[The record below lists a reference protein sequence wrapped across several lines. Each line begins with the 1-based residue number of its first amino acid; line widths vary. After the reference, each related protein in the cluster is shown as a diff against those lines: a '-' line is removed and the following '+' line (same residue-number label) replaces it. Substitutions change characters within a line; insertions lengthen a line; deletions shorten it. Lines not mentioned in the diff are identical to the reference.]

1 MSDAE
6 DIGKILQTELD
17 GILKRMELN
26 GTIPD
31 YCGDVE
37 MNQMFQDCIE
47 TMSSKGK
54 EYTGGS
60 PDRLN
65 NFRQAGVDVGLDM
78 EKVWYVFF
86 NKHLRAV
93 QSYIKNGCKVQSN
106 EPIQSR
112 IMDCIVYLFLFHKM
126 SQEIERKRIAK

>member
-1 MSDAE
+1 MSEQLEMQAE
-6 DIGKILQTELD
+6 LED
-17 GILKRMELN
+17 ILKRLN
-26 GTIPD
+26 SAGFTPD
-31 YCGDVE
+31 LCGDKE
-37 MNQMFQDCIE
+37 MNEMFRDCIN

-65 NFRQAGVDVGLDM
+65 NFRQAGVDVGLEM

-126 SQEIERKRIAK
+126 SQEIEGKRKQQ